1 MSVLLITSLGDIVID
16 LYTKDCPKACINF
29 IKLCKIKYYNNCLFH
44 NIQKD
49 YIAQCGD
56 KNVGCTLFTPNTQ
69 ETTSIFGV
77 LYGDNNKYFNDEI
90 HPKYRHNKIGVV
102 ATANTAM
109 NHNTSSFYIQLTN
122 KHLTSLDN
130 KHTIFGSVE
139 EGFDVLSKIN
149 NAYCDDNGRPYQN
162 IRIRHTVILDDPFD
176 DIEGMIIPSKSPEPI
191 YDNSDCTRLEDDFDI
206 NEFYKDKQTEDEL
219 KQKLREQDAKNKAI
233 ILELLEDIPDS
244 EIKPP
249 ENVLFVC
256 KLNPIT
262 QDDDLENIFSMYGNI
277 KSCQIIRDRKT
288 GESLKYAFIEYEKV
302 EDCEKAYL
310 KMNGVLIDD
319 RRIKVDFSQSVA
331 KYWYNYNNN
340 NNSKGGDS
348 KGNNNSNSNGNSNNN
363 NQGDNENALNLVN
376 ENVKLEIK
384 QTKNFNPVKDDKYKF
399 VFSHNSNSGDTYK
412 GYNNYNKHKYH
423 HHHQQGYYKSNYN
436 HNHYYNNNNDYYNSN
451 NYKHY
456 SSHYHNTKRS
466 RSRTDSSNRSYDS
479 YNYSGSKY
487 TNKYKHNNYYHNH
500 KYKDHYYN
508 SYHKYK

>member
-56 KNVGCTLFTPNTQ
+56 KNVGSTLFTPNTQ

-340 NNSKGGDS
+340 NSKGSDS
-348 KGNNNSNSNGNSNNN
+348 KGNNNSNGNGNSNNN

>member
-436 HNHYYNNNNDYYNSN
+436 HNHYYNNNDYYNSN

>member
-1 MSVLLITSLGDIVID
+1 
-16 LYTKDCPKACINF
+16 
-29 IKLCKIKYYNNCLFH
+29 
-44 NIQKD
+44 
-49 YIAQCGD
+49 
-56 KNVGCTLFTPNTQ
+56 
-69 ETTSIFGV
+69 
-77 LYGDNNKYFNDEI
+77 
-90 HPKYRHNKIGVV
+90 
-102 ATANTAM
+102 
-109 NHNTSSFYIQLTN
+109 
-122 KHLTSLDN
+122 
-130 KHTIFGSVE
+130 
-139 EGFDVLSKIN
+139 VLSKIN

-348 KGNNNSNSNGNSNNN
+348 KGNNNSNSNSNGNSNNN

>member
-56 KNVGCTLFTPNTQ
+56 KNIGHAFSPNTQ

-90 HPKYRHNKIGVV
+90 HPKYRHNKLGVV

-139 EGFDVLSKIN
+139 EGFDVLNKIN
-149 NAYCDDNGRPYQN
+149 NSYCDDNGRPYQN

-331 KYWYNYNNN
+331 KYWYNYNNG
-340 NNSKGGDS
+340 NSNSS
-348 KGNNNSNSNGNSNNN
+348 KGNDKANNSNNSTSNNN

-399 VFSHNSNSGDTYK
+399 VFTHNNSNNYSRDNTHKEHY
-412 GYNNYNKHKYH
+412 NYNKYKYN
-423 HHHQQGYYKSNYN
+423 HHHQQQRYYKNT
-436 HNHYYNNNNDYYNSN
+436 HNWNNDYYYSYSN
-451 NYKHY
+451 NKHY
-456 SSHYHNTKRS
+456 NSHYQNTNRS

-479 YNYSGSKY
+479 YNYSSS
-487 TNKYKHNNYYHNH
+487 KYKHNNYYHH
-500 KYKDHYYN
+500 KNKEHHYH

>member
-423 HHHQQGYYKSNYN
+423 HHQQGYYKSNYN